1 MRAKLRARPELPS
14 PHRIDGESGCR
25 RAQLRDGVLLRSAA
39 EERPG
44 PQEVADSR
52 RAADRDHHL
61 DRADLLPPTPPTSRS
76 NRFPGWD
83 SEVLDV
89 LRRMNQLKF
98 PHGCPLDF
106 AINTLDVILLPDPL
120 GILVAEVSDHTIS
133 I

>member
-1 MRAKLRARPELPS
+1 MFASVVVNEFDIFCTSLFPNKADPPLRINADTMLTS
-14 PHRIDGESGCR
+14 T
-25 RAQLRDGVLLRSAA
+25 
-39 EERPG
+39 
-44 PQEVADSR
+44 VADQPLQSI
-52 RAADRDHHL
+52 
-61 DRADLLPPTPPTSRS
+61 S
-76 NRFPGWD
+76 GWD
-83 SEVLDV
+83 SEVLDI